1 MRVLMS
7 SYLDAI
13 DHLYGTSEFTV
24 RDFSA
29 RVANP
34 RAGKLLS
41 DLKARGHVARIGRG
55 RYRRLAPSERPDLRE
70 FEWRRIKAI
79 LLGGP
84 GAKAWAGES
93 AVELWTDGRYRTS
106 PSVFVRV
113 FKLAVP
119 RASLPVWDRYLRT
132 KGLSRSSRRRIGV
145 RIELLPVQDLKVT
158 FHSGEPVV
166 SRSAVLGLIR
176 SHPAIFAN
184 AEELVSDRR

>member
-1 MRVLMS
+1 VV

-34 RAGKLLS
+34 RAAKLLS
-41 DLKARGHVARIGRG
+41 DLKARGCVARVGRG
-55 RYRRLAPSERPDLRE
+55 RYRRLTPSERPDLRE
-70 FEWRRIKAI
+70 IEWRRIKAI
-79 LLGGP
+79 LLDGP
-84 GAKAWAGES
+84 GTKAWAGES

-113 FKLAVP
+113 YTLAVP
-119 RASLPVWDRYLRT
+119 RTSIRLWDRYLRT
-132 KGLSRSSRRRIGV
+132 KGLTRHSRRRIGP
-145 RIELLPVQDLKVT
+145 RIELLPVEDLRVT
-158 FHSGEPVV
+158 FHAGEPVI
-166 SRSAVLGLIR
+166 SRSEVLRLIR